1 MVIVVAIVGLLREKG
16 TLHMF
21 TFGELIVILVVVGI
35 VAGIVSTAA
44 GLASLVSYPVLLA
57 LGLPPV
63 TANVTNTVGLV
74 FTSFGA
80 VPASRRELRGHG
92 QELKTLI
99 PLTLV
104 GSIVGAILLFII
116 PAATFAKVVPFF
128 ILIAGILVL
137 IPRHIHV
144 KQPGE
149 IVVTP
154 KWMTAL
160 AWLSIFLVGAYTGYF
175 GAAGGVLMLSILSF
189 TSAAPF
195 VVYNAQKNLAL
206 GLANIVSAVVYGLQT
221 PIQWRYVLP
230 LGIGFLIG
238 GSLGPRIVRHLP
250 ARLLK
255 IVIGIGALGLAA
267 SLFKSAYGL

>member
-1 MVIVVAIVGLLREKG
+1 
-16 TLHMF
+16 MF

-104 GSIVGAILLFII
+104 GSIV
-116 PAATFAKVVPFF
+116 
-128 ILIAGILVL
+128 
-137 IPRHIHV
+137 
-144 KQPGE
+144 
-149 IVVTP
+149 VTP

-160 AWLSIFLVGAYTGYF
+160 AWLGIFLVGAYTGYF

>member
-1 MVIVVAIVGLLREKG
+1 M
-16 TLHMF
+16 
-21 TFGELIVILVVVGI
+21 
-35 VAGIVSTAA
+35 
-44 GLASLVSYPVLLA
+44 
-57 LGLPPV
+57 
-63 TANVTNTVGLV
+63 GLV

-137 IPRHIHV
+137 IPRHIHI

-160 AWLSIFLVGAYTGYF
+160 AWLGIFLVGAYTGYF

-230 LGIGFLIG
+230 LGIGTGGQFVQIG
-238 GSLGPRIVRHLP
+238 LWIVSENEVSGDKLNSNVK
-250 ARLLK
+250 AGKLTYVTILK
-255 IVIGIGALGLAA
+255 LSHRV
-267 SLFKSAYGL
+267 

>member
-1 MVIVVAIVGLLREKG
+1 MSRGLGDVYKRQ
-16 TLHMF
+16 
-21 TFGELIVILVVVGI
+21 
-35 VAGIVSTAA
+35 IVSTAA

-137 IPRHIHV
+137 IPRHIHI

-160 AWLSIFLVGAYTGYF
+160 AWLGIFF
-175 GAAGGVLMLSILSF
+175 GRSLYGVFWCCGWCLD
-189 TSAAPF
+189 
-195 VVYNAQKNLAL
+195 VVDP
-206 GLANIVSAVVYGLQT
+206 VFHECRT
-221 PIQWRYVLP
+221 
-230 LGIGFLIG
+230 
-238 GSLGPRIVRHLP
+238 VR
-250 ARLLK
+250 RL
-255 IVIGIGALGLAA
+255 
-267 SLFKSAYGL
+267 